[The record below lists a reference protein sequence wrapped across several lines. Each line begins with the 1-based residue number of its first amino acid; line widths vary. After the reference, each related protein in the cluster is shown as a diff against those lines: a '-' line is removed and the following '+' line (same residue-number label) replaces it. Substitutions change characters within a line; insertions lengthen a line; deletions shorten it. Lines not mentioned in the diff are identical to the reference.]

1 MIPCQAVTSVL
12 CLLFRP
18 QTVHCST
25 KNAYTSEITFLALVP
40 WCKRWRFNFPSL
52 NSLLIHGFI
61 LLIVITPLPP
71 YPLFLN
77 PCMYECNQT
86 LRRNMI
92 NFLLNIFSSD
102 LRKCF
107 GKQFISIL
115 AQDKNSFP
123 RILYLELFFINHT
136 TGFNFKEHVSLLLK
150 SYPIPLPSDDLV
162 TLELQ

>member
-1 MIPCQAVTSVL
+1 
-12 CLLFRP
+12 
-18 QTVHCST
+18 
-25 KNAYTSEITFLALVP
+25 
-40 WCKRWRFNFPSL
+40 
-52 NSLLIHGFI
+52 
-61 LLIVITPLPP
+61 
-71 YPLFLN
+71 
-77 PCMYECNQT
+77 
-86 LRRNMI
+86 MI